1 MNKTLSSDDLDAFIR
16 VVDGGSFAAAAAG
29 TGLTPSG
36 MSRAISRLEDKL
48 GIRVMQRT
56 TRRLMLTPEGE
67 ALLARG
73 REIIAALEAAGE
85 EAGAGRA
92 RPRGLVRVNVG
103 TAFAKH
109 RLAPVLPLF
118 RELHPDIRLELAIN
132 DRRVEVTAE
141 QTDIAIRTGP
151 LGDSSLVARRIGGMK
166 RVICAS
172 PGYVSAH
179 GRPNRPEELAH
190 HNCLLLTGFAR
201 LAEWPMRIDGRE
213 TLMQVTGSITCDSAD
228 LLLDMALAGVGVVRF
243 GDFLAEEALA
253 EGRLVPLLE
262 AWHIA
267 DPQPVTVLMPPGR
280 HTIPRVRAVV
290 DFLAAQCGDRPGVR
304 RDERPPSAPET
315 SPSALGGPPHMPA
328 TSRQPGPGAPKA

>member
-16 VVDGGSFAAAAAG
+16 VVDSGSFAAAATD

-36 MSRAISRLEDKL
+36 MSRAVSRLEDKL
-48 GIRVMQRT
+48 GVRVLQRT

-67 ALLARG
+67 ALLTRG
-73 REIIAALEAAGE
+73 RDILAALEAAGE
-85 EAGAGRA
+85 EASAGRV
-92 RPRGLVRVNVG
+92 RPRGLVRVNTG

-118 RELHPDIRLELAIN
+118 RELHPEIGLELTIN

-141 QTDIAIRTGP
+141 QVDIAIRTGP
-151 LGDSSLVARRIGGMK
+151 LGDSSAIARRIGGMK

-172 PGYVSAH
+172 PTYVAKH
-179 GRPNRPEELAH
+179 GRPERPEDLLS

-201 LAEWPMRIDGRE
+201 LAEWPMLVGGRE
-213 TLMQVTGSITCDSAD
+213 ITMQVRGSITCDSAE

-253 EGRLVPLLE
+253 DGRLLPLLE
-262 AWHIA
+262 AWHIP
-267 DPQPVTVLMPPGR
+267 DPQPISALMPPGR
-280 HTIPRVRAVV
+280 EKIPRVRAMV
-290 DFLAAQCGDRPGVR
+290 DFLAAHCGDRG
-304 RDERPPSAPET
+304 
-315 SPSALGGPPHMPA
+315 A
-328 TSRQPGPGAPKA
+328 TPR